1 MAKESTKTILQA
13 SPLIILKTGKDGTDA
28 NEKDWDA
35 EMTRVKEKEWFAR
48 HPQYKNILRL
58 CGIDRLMDTMISLLA
73 QKMITEIPVLVREM
87 RERKAEV
94 GDEKNDFFPF
104 NFTQQLEQSKRRR
117 AYISSS
123 KINSRRPFNPS
134 YRVYRTFELCSQGHF
149 ICALFSFLSPVTLT
163 PANKTSYCCF

>member
-1 MAKESTKTILQA
+1 MKEERTKAILHSFYQQ
-13 SPLIILKTGKDGTDA
+13 TGKDGTDA

-48 HPQYKNILRL
+48 HPQYKSILKL

-94 GDEKNDFFPF
+94 GYENNDVFLFIWRKDA
-104 NFTQQLEQSKRRR
+104 LGRR
-117 AYISSS
+117 IT
-123 KINSRRPFNPS
+123 RPP
-134 YRVYRTFELCSQGHF
+134 E
-149 ICALFSFLSPVTLT
+149 P
-163 PANKTSYCCF
+163 P

>member
-1 MAKESTKTILQA
+1 MFLRDLILSKLKESPKTFLHSFCQQ
-13 SPLIILKTGKDGTDA
+13 PGKDGTDE

-48 HPQYKNILRL
+48 HPQYKSILKL

-87 RERKAEV
+87 KERKAKV

-104 NFTQQLEQSKRRR
+104 NF
-117 AYISSS
+117 I
-123 KINSRRPFNPS
+123 
-134 YRVYRTFELCSQGHF
+134 
-149 ICALFSFLSPVTLT
+149 
-163 PANKTSYCCF
+163 